1 MAIFIL
7 AAFIGVP
14 LLEIAV
20 FIQVGG
26 WIGLGW
32 TLALVILTAILG
44 TWQLRAQGLATL
56 MRAREQIDHGA
67 LPARELFDG
76 ACLLV
81 AGALLLTPGFVTD
94 SAGFL
99 LFFPP
104 VRDILRE
111 LLARYVQT
119 SLETRRFVGGEEVYP
134 GGSDGP
140 GRGPGPPGGAQ
151 GPVID
156 GEFRDVSE
164 TTQPKRPK
172 SYMPESQGRESQGRE
187 SQSQRKFPE

>member
-1 MAIFIL
+1 MGILLL

-14 LLEIAV
+14 IIEIAV
-20 FIQVGG
+20 FIEVGG
-26 WIGLGW
+26 VLGLW
-32 TLALVILTAILG
+32 PTLGLVVLTAVLG

-56 MRAREQIDHGA
+56 MRARDQVERGA
-67 LPARELFDG
+67 LPTRELFDG

-94 SAGFL
+94 AAGFL

-104 VRDILRE
+104 VRDILLG

-119 SLETRRFVGGEEVYP
+119 RMQTRVSVDGEEVST
-134 GGSDGP
+134 GGP
-140 GRGPGPPGGAQ
+140 N

-156 GEFRDVSE
+156 GEYRDVTE
-164 TTQPKRPK
+164 PARPANPPRRPGPDGAGPERPRNLPK
-172 SYMPESQGRESQGRE
+172 
-187 SQSQRKFPE
+187 

>member
-1 MAIFIL
+1 MAIFLL

-14 LLEIAV
+14 LIEIAV

-32 TLALVILTAILG
+32 TLVLVVLTAVLG

-56 MRAREQIDHGA
+56 LRARGQVERGA

-94 SAGFL
+94 AVGFL
-99 LFFPP
+99 LFLPP
-104 VRDILRE
+104 VRDKLRE
-111 LLARYVQT
+111 LLGRYVQAT
-119 SLETRRFVGGEEVYP
+119 METRAFVGGEEAGPGDAGRP
-134 GGSDGP
+134 GG
-140 GRGPGPPGGAQ
+140 RPGGAQ
-151 GPVID
+151 GPIID
-156 GEFRDVSE
+156 GEFRDVSDAAPPE
-164 TTQPKRPK
+164 RP
-172 SYMPESQGRESQGRE
+172 PRQGRL
-187 SQSQRKFPE
+187 PE

>member
-32 TLALVILTAILG
+32 TLALVILTAVLG

-140 GRGPGPPGGAQ
+140 GSGPGGAQ

>member
-1 MAIFIL
+1 MAILLL

-14 LLEIAV
+14 LVEIAV

-32 TLALVILTAILG
+32 TLVLVVLTAVLG

-56 MRAREQIDHGA
+56 LRARDQIDRGA

-94 SAGFL
+94 ATGFL
-99 LFFPP
+99 LFLPP
-104 VRDILRE
+104 VRKLLRE
-111 LLARYVQT
+111 FLGRYVRT
-119 SLETRRFVGGEEVYP
+119 SLKTRSFVDGAEV
-134 GGSDGP
+134 G
-140 GRGPGPPGGAQ
+140 PGGAPGGPQ
-151 GPVID
+151 GPIID
-156 GEFRDVSE
+156 GEFRDV
-164 TTQPKRPK
+164 TDAAP
-172 SYMPESQGRESQGRE
+172 PERSPRQGRL
-187 SQSQRKFPE
+187 PE

>member
-1 MAIFIL
+1 MAILLL

-14 LLEIAV
+14 LVEIAV
-20 FIQVGG
+20 FVQVGG
-26 WIGLGW
+26 WIGLW
-32 TLALVILTAILG
+32 PTLALVVLTAVLG

-56 MRAREQIDHGA
+56 LRARDQVERGA

-94 SAGFL
+94 GAGFL

-104 VRDILRE
+104 VRDILLG
-111 LLARYVQT
+111 LLARHVQT
-119 SLETRRFVGGEEVYP
+119 RMQTRVFVDGEEVST
-134 GGSDGP
+134 GGP
-140 GRGPGPPGGAQ
+140 N

-156 GEFRDVSE
+156 GEYRDVTE
-164 TTQPKRPK
+164 PARPNGPKHDAGPDGAGPTRPRNLPK
-172 SYMPESQGRESQGRE
+172 
-187 SQSQRKFPE
+187 

>member
-1 MAIFIL
+1 MAIFLL

-14 LLEIAV
+14 LVEIAV

-32 TLALVILTAILG
+32 TLVLVVLTAVLG

-56 MRAREQIDHGA
+56 LRARGQVERGA

-94 SAGFL
+94 ALGFL
-99 LFFPP
+99 LFLPP
-104 VRDILRE
+104 VRDKLRE
-111 LLARYVQT
+111 LLARYVQASMAT
-119 SLETRRFVGGEEVYP
+119 SGFVDGEEIGP
-134 GGSDGP
+134 GGAGRP
-140 GRGPGPPGGAQ
+140 GGRPGGQPGGAQ
-151 GPVID
+151 GPIID
-156 GEFRDVSE
+156 GEFRDVSDAA
-164 TTQPKRPK
+164 P
-172 SYMPESQGRESQGRE
+172 PEHPPRQGRL
-187 SQSQRKFPE
+187 PE

>member
-1 MAIFIL
+1 MAIVLL

-14 LLEIAV
+14 LVEIAV

-32 TLALVILTAILG
+32 TLALVVLTAVLG
-44 TWQLRAQGLATL
+44 AWQLRAQGLATL
-56 MRAREQIDHGA
+56 LRARDQVDRGA

-94 SAGFL
+94 AAGFL
-99 LFFPP
+99 LFLPP

-111 LLARYVQT
+111 RLARYVQA
-119 SLETRRFVGGEEVYP
+119 SMATRAFVDGEEV
-134 GGSDGP
+134 G
-140 GRGPGPPGGAQ
+140 PGGAQ
-151 GPVID
+151 GPIID
-156 GEFRDVSE
+156 GEFRDVSDAAPPE
-164 TTQPKRPK
+164 RP
-172 SYMPESQGRESQGRE
+172 PRPRQGKLSE
-187 SQSQRKFPE
+187 